1 MKKDTFSVITQMIV
15 FPGRMVVYP
24 ENCTAVTEFLL
35 TKFKAF
41 EGFRIPMFV
50 LFLIIYLLI
59 CLENVLIIYMI
70 FSSACLKALM
80 FFIIQSMCINDLVY
94 ISSIIPKFLNDVLHE
109 RPTFTVTGCIA
120 QSQVYGTTGDVLCF
134 HYVLMSF
141 DRYLAVCHP
150 LRYSSF
156 VNNEIYLWV
165 IIAVWVFSASFT
177 SVISVLK
184 SQFQFC
190 GHNKID
196 HFFCDSAPFLDLAT
210 SDTTHLRNLSA
221 VITFFLILI
230 ALLSVFVSYAYIIH
244 TVLKIPSSSGR
255 KKTFSTCSSH
265 LVVFSMQ
272 NSLIL
277 CVYMLPAK
285 IVTPQLTNTFTFLCF
300 FWTPLVNPLVYTFK
314 NEKFRAE
321 CLKKIRTVD
330 RIF

>member
-1 MKKDTFSVITQMIV
+1 M
-15 FPGRMVVYP
+15 VYP

-35 TKFKAF
+35 TGFKAF

-59 CLENVLIIYMI
+59 CLENVLIIYII

-80 FFIIQSMCINDLVY
+80 FFIIQSMCVSDLLN

-109 RPTFTVTGCIA
+109 RPTFTVTGCIV
-120 QSQVYGTTGDVLCF
+120 QCQVYGTTGDVSCF

-177 SVISVLK
+177 SVISGLQ
-184 SQFQFC
+184 SQLLYC

-196 HFFCDSAPFLDLAT
+196 HFFCDSSPFLDLAT
-210 SDTTHLRNLSA
+210 SNTTHIRNLSA
-221 VITFFLILI
+221 VIIFFMILI
-230 ALLSVFVSYAYIIH
+230 TLLSVFVSYVYIIH

-265 LVVFSMQ
+265 LIVFSMQ
-272 NSLIL
+272 YGLVL
-277 CVYMLPAK
+277 GVYMLPAK
-285 IVTPQLTNTFTFLCF
+285 IVTTQLTNTFTFVLF
-300 FWTPLVNPLVYTFK
+300 FWTPLVNPLIYTFK
-314 NEKFRAE
+314 NKEFLAE

-330 RIF
+330 QIF